1 MARFNQDYT
10 NDIQSSTNLLIYT
23 AIGML
28 GVLVLLAVLLSWFY
42 IKDFKHEIIE
52 ITSIFLLISY
62 DSIIKNEVLK
72 NQFMEKM

>member
-1 MARFNQDYT
+1 
-10 NDIQSSTNLLIYT
+10 
-23 AIGML
+23 ML

>member
-1 MARFNQDYT
+1 LARFNQDYT